1 MAGRSGGT
9 HLLGAV
15 FSQVLLLTTIFATAQ
30 IVVTQE
36 DALSDREW
44 GYYPAFSNVPE
55 KYILFN
61 ETTLDVLDRIATPAR
76 RRSQRA
82 VIFTT
87 LRFGDAP
94 TESVMGMISTFCY
107 HLDRQGML
115 QHTMLI
121 TTDEATWQHLH
132 DRGFPA
138 FLDRS
143 FPRRPEYVDAVEI
156 RPETDNRVSIIWHG
170 CRLSARAELPGGL
183 HLPINS

>member
-1 MAGRSGGT
+1 MRSPSAAAWLVAGMVT
-9 HLLGAV
+9 HFLSLSAKAQNGNQHQQGSAQRA
-15 FSQVLLLTTIFATAQ
+15 FQQGEQVIR
-30 IVVTQE
+30 
-36 DALSDREW
+36 DW

-156 RPETDNRVSIIWHG
+156 RPETNNRVSW
-170 CRLSARAELPGGL
+170 LQS
-183 HLPINS
+183 